1 MSLKPSVIFYGTPEF
16 AVPSLDILVKNK
28 YPVLAVVTA
37 PDKPSG
43 RGQKVNASPVKEYAA
58 ANGIHVL
65 QPVNLKDEN
74 FINEL
79 RALKADLQ
87 VVVAFRMLPEVIWS
101 MPPKGT
107 FNLHASLL
115 PQYRGAAP
123 INWVI
128 MNGEKETG
136 ITTFFLDKNI
146 DSGKVIFREQTMIGK
161 HETAGELHDRLMIA
175 GAALVLKT
183 VKAIGDNDIH
193 LMDQS
198 EMSMG
203 RELKTAPK
211 LNKEN
216 TRIDIR
222 KRPEQ
227 LCNFIFGLSPYPGAH
242 TQLNNKKGISFT
254 LKIFSAMPHESLHHH
269 PAGKVL
275 TDNKTYLNIYLP
287 GGYISVNE
295 LQLAGKN
302 KVMVKDFLNGH
313 KIEGDWYIE

>member
-1 MSLKPSVIFYGTPEF
+1 MSLNPSIIFYGTPEF

-28 YPVLAVVTA
+28 YPLLAVVTA

-43 RGQKVNASPVKEYAA
+43 RGQKVNASPVKEYALA
-58 ANGIHVL
+58 HGIPVL
-65 QPVNLKDEN
+65 QPVNLRDEN

-87 VVVAFRMLPEVIWS
+87 VVVAFRMMPEKIWS
-101 MPPKGT
+101 MPLLGT

-161 HETAGELHDRLMIA
+161 HETAGELHDRLMES

-183 VKAIGDNDIH
+183 VKAISENDVH
-193 LMDQS
+193 LMDQND
-198 EMSMG
+198 MNMG
-203 RELKTAPK
+203 KELKTAPK

-242 TQLNNKKGISFT
+242 TQLNNKSGISFT
-254 LKIFSAMPHESLHHH
+254 LKIFSATPHNGLHPH
-269 PAGKVL
+269 PAGKVI
-275 TDNKTYLNIYLP
+275 TDNKTYLHVYLP
-287 GGYISVNE
+287 GGYVSVEE
-295 LQLAGKN
+295 LQLSGKN
-302 KVMVKDFLNGH
+302 KVKIKDFLNGL
-313 KIEGDWYIE
+313 KIDGDWYIE